1 MIGPTTVLVMLAL
14 SGTPAPSNEAES
26 IRDDNATLRQLT
38 QQLLDAVATGD
49 KAVWERVLDDR
60 MIHVDENGVVR
71 TKQELI
77 AELSPLPPGLQG
89 SLTIDR
95 FEVRHFGDVAVV
107 AQEAQEHLDYHGQAL
122 RSRFRSVDTWRRDD
136 EGWRLIGEQTTAV
149 LKDPP
154 SIAMSSA
161 QLCTYAG
168 QYELT
173 ETITTTIRCENDAL
187 VATRAGRPQ
196 ARYLPETRDV
206 FFQAG
211 QPRTRRLFVRD
222 ERGEITAFV
231 DRREGED
238 IRWLKVNP
246 PPASKP

>member
-1 MIGPTTVLVMLAL
+1 MIAPTAALVLMAFAATASPPVETSA
-14 SGTPAPSNEAES
+14 GKN
-26 IRDDNATLRQLT
+26 DDATLRDLT

-49 KAVWERVLDDR
+49 KAVWERVLDER

-71 TKQELI
+71 TKRELI
-77 AELSPLPPGLQG
+77 AELSPLPPGLHG
-89 SLTIDR
+89 NLTIDR

-136 EGWRLIGEQTTAV
+136 NGWHLIGEQTTAV

-154 SIAMSSA
+154 SIKLSSA
-161 QLCTYAG
+161 QLCAYVG
-168 QYELT
+168 QYDLT
-173 ETITTTIRCENDAL
+173 EAITTTIRCENDAL
-187 VATRAGRPQ
+187 VATRAGRPE
-196 ARYLPETRDV
+196 ARYLPETRDM
-206 FFQAG
+206 FFQLG

-222 ERGEITAFV
+222 EHGEIVAFV

-238 IRWLKVNP
+238 IRWLKVHP
-246 PPASKP
+246 PTAAKP